1 MWSLRRS
8 QHAQAPAGGG
18 GVDIVAV
25 CAQEA
30 KYDAKK
36 ALRVRAMGRV
46 TGSVV
51 SVSEQPAGARMHAA
65 PPTAPHKTR
74 P

>member
-1 MWSLRRS
+1 M
-8 QHAQAPAGGG
+8 
-18 GVDIVAV
+18 DIVAV